1 MTRINTL
8 YELWLNDAEVDPQTK
23 EELLAIQNSP
33 KEIEDRFYKDLE
45 FGTGGL
51 RGVMGAGTNRLNQ
64 YTIGKVTQGLAQY
77 VLAQAQAQ
85 ATTTESTDV
94 PSVVIAHD
102 SRRNS
107 AEFSLQAALVLAGNG
122 IKAYLF
128 DALRP
133 TPELSFAV
141 RDLGASAGI
150 VVTASHNPPEYN
162 GYKVYGPDGGQLTT
176 EGANEVTRQ
185 IQSITTF
192 DAVKRVCREEA
203 EGRGLL
209 EWIGEAT
216 DRKFIDAVLAVSQRP
231 EVAKKMGEDFR
242 IVFTPLHGAGNLSV
256 RNSLAAAGFTGVQ
269 VVPQQELP
277 DPMFSTVASPNP
289 EERAAFALA
298 LETAQ
303 EYNADLIIGTDP
315 DCDRMG
321 AIVKDK
327 NGEYQTL
334 SGNQSGAL
342 MMNYILEAMKE
353 RGELPANGAVI
364 KTIVTSDF
372 GQAIASSYGV
382 ETLNTLTG
390 FKYIGEKMT
399 EFAQTGSKTFIFG
412 YEESY
417 GYLAGMHARDKDAV
431 VACLLISE
439 AAAYYKSQGKTL
451 VDVLNELYEKHG
463 FYLEKLESRTMK
475 GIEGVER
482 IRSIMEEWRTTPPT
496 DISGIAVS
504 EVEDFQQGLYGL
516 PRENVIKCKLADG
529 SWICLRPS
537 GTEPKIK
544 FYFAVKGTTSEDAK
558 QRLDAVVQAVMERV
572 DN

>member
-8 YELWLNDAEVDPQTK
+8 YELWLNDPAVDDQTK
-23 EELLAIQNSP
+23 AELQAIADSP

-51 RGVMGAGTNRLNQ
+51 RGVMGAGTNRLNE
-64 YTIGKVTQGLAQY
+64 YTIGKATQGLAQY
-77 VLAQAQAQ
+77 VLAQAQANAQ
-85 ATTTESTDV
+85 AE

-107 AEFSLQAALVLAGNG
+107 KEFSLAAALVLAGNG

-128 DALRP
+128 EDLRP

-141 RDLGASAGI
+141 RELGASAGI

-176 EGANEVTRQ
+176 EGAAEVTRQ
-185 IQSITTF
+185 IQSIESF
-192 DAVKRVCREEA
+192 DAVKRVCRDDA

-209 EWIGEAT
+209 TWIGEAV
-216 DRKFIDAVLAVSQRP
+216 DRKFIDAVIATSQRP
-231 EVAKKMGEDFR
+231 EVAKTMGENFR

-256 RNSLAAAGFTGVQ
+256 RNSLADAGFKAVQ
-269 VVPQQELP
+269 VVSQQELP

-289 EERAAFALA
+289 EERAAFTLA
-298 LETAQ
+298 LETAK

-327 NGEYQTL
+327 NGEYQIL

-342 MMNYILEAMKE
+342 MMNYILEAMKD
-353 RGELPANGAVI
+353 RGELPTNGAVI
-364 KTIVTSDF
+364 KTIVTSDL
-372 GQAIASSYGV
+372 GQAIAASYGV

-390 FKYIGEKMT
+390 FKYIGELMT

-439 AAAYYKSQGKTL
+439 AAAYYKSQGKTF

-475 GIEGVER
+475 GIEGVEK
-482 IRSIMEEWRTTPPT
+482 IRSIMEEWRTTPPAQ
-496 DISGIAVS
+496 IGGIAVS
-504 EVEDFQQGLYGL
+504 EVEDFLQGLYGL

-544 FYFAVKGTTSEDAK
+544 FYFAVKGTTSIDANE
-558 QRLDAVVQAVMERV
+558 RLNAVVQWVMERI

>member
-1 MTRINTL
+1 MTRVQTL
-8 YELWLNDAEVDPQTK
+8 YELWLNDPAVDDATK
-23 EELLAIQNSP
+23 SELQGIAGSP

-64 YTIGKVTQGLAQY
+64 YTIGKATQGLANY
-77 VLAQAQAQ
+77 VLAQASKAKS
-85 ATTTESTDV
+85 ADV

-102 SRRNS
+102 SRHNS
-107 AEFSLQAALVLAGNG
+107 KEFSLEAALVLAGNG

-128 DALRP
+128 DDLRP

-141 RDLGASAGI
+141 RDLHASAGI

-176 EGANEVTRQ
+176 EGAGAVTAQ
-185 IQSITTF
+185 ILSIDSF
-192 DAVKRVCREEA
+192 NDVSKLSREEA
-203 EGRGLL
+203 EAQGLL
-209 EWIGEAT
+209 EWIGEET
-216 DRKFIDAVLAVSQRP
+216 DRRFVNAVLAVRQRP
-231 EVAKKMGEDFR
+231 EVAKTMGENFR
-242 IVFTPLHGAGNLSV
+242 VVYTPLHGAGNHSV
-256 RNSLAAAGFTGVQ
+256 RNTLAAAGFEAVK
-269 VVPQQELP
+269 VVAQQELP

-289 EERAAFALA
+289 EERAAFTLA
-298 LETAQ
+298 LETAKA
-303 EYNADLIIGTDP
+303 YDADLIIGTDP

-327 NGEYQTL
+327 KGDYQILT
-334 SGNQSGAL
+334 GNQSGAL

-353 RGELPANGAVI
+353 RGELPTNGAVI
-364 KTIVTSDF
+364 KTIVTSDL
-372 GQAIASSYGV
+372 GQAIASSYGA

-390 FKYIGEKMT
+390 FKYIGELMT
-399 EFAQTGSKTFIFG
+399 QFAQTGEKTFLFG

-451 VDVLNELYEKHG
+451 VDVLNELYEQHG
-463 FYLEKLESRTMK
+463 YYLEKLESRTMK

-482 IRSIMEEWRTTPPT
+482 IRSIMEEWRLTPPA
-496 DISGIAVS
+496 DIAGIAVS

-516 PRENVIKCKLADG
+516 PQENVIKCKLVDG

-544 FYFAVKGTTSEDAK
+544 FYFAVKGTTSADATE
-558 QRLDAVVQAVMERV
+558 RLNAVVQWVMERV
-572 DN
+572 DK